1 MVMKAEWLW
10 WGKVITYKYRSLWQS
25 GVSGRYRSM
34 AAAEVVVL
42 VATVAVAA
50 AAVVTIHDRIKAG
63 VHIVAPFSISSSLPP
78 LLAHFPPPMFHSFFP
93 TTFSVLGSSVF

>member
-1 MVMKAEWLW
+1 
-10 WGKVITYKYRSLWQS
+10 
-25 GVSGRYRSM
+25 M

-63 VHIVAPFSISSSLPP
+63 VHISAPFSNSSSQLSSSC
-78 LLAHFPPPMFHSFFP
+78 HSSLVRAP
-93 TTFSVLGSSVF
+93 GPERLHERSTKGG